1 MSIYIER
8 VPETRKGENLNTR
21 TEAVLDAIIR
31 DYVETAEPV
40 GSLSLVQKFEF
51 PFSPA
56 TIRGEMAELE
66 KLGYI
71 YQPHTS
77 AGRVPTDKGY
87 RYFVNLMVTET
98 NLLARKSERNIQ
110 HKVLEQHMRYE
121 KLIDLAAKTL
131 AEATGNV
138 GIVGVSGLIYSHG
151 LANLLSKPEF
161 QDHENAIKAA
171 EIMDR
176 MHELVSEIP
185 RVVNPIVFIGSE
197 SPFSAAAGC
206 SLVVTGFE
214 TPYNTLGR
222 LAVLG
227 PTRMNYEKV
236 ISVVE
241 EIKEMLESWQNN
253 NSQIEYD
260 NTKAGNNRKMSH
272 IRLKKQKEKNN
283 A

>member
-1 MSIYIER
+1 M
-8 VPETRKGENLNTR
+8 NTR
-21 TEAVLDAIIR
+21 TEAILDAIIR

-40 GSLSLVQKFEF
+40 GSLSLGKKYDF

-66 KLGYI
+66 RMGYI
-71 YQPHTS
+71 SQPHTS

-87 RYFVNLMVTET
+87 RYFVNLMVAET
-98 NLLARKSERNIQ
+98 RALAKRDEFEIK
-110 HKVLEQHMRYE
+110 HKILEQHMRYE

-131 AEATGNV
+131 ADSTGNV

-151 LANLLSKPEF
+151 LANLFSQPEF
-161 QDHENAIKAA
+161 QDSENAVRAA
-171 EIMDR
+171 EILDR

-185 RVVNPIVFIGSE
+185 KVVNPIVFIGSE

-214 TPYNTLGR
+214 TPYSTIGR

-227 PTRMNYEKV
+227 PTRMDYEKV
-236 ISVVE
+236 IAVVE
-241 EIKEMLESWQNN
+241 EIKEMLESWQQDENN
-253 NSQIEYD
+253 IEES
-260 NTKAGNNRKMSH
+260 R
-272 IRLKKQKEKNN
+272 
-283 A
+283 

>member
-1 MSIYIER
+1 M
-8 VPETRKGENLNTR
+8 NLR
-21 TEAVLDAIIR
+21 QEAILDAIIR

-40 GSLSLVQKFEF
+40 GSLNLGEKFDF

-71 YQPHTS
+71 SQPHTS

-87 RYFVNLMVTET
+87 RYFVNLMVTQT
-98 NLLARKSERNIQ
+98 KALARQDEHEIK
-110 HKVLEQHMRYE
+110 HKMLEQHMRYE

-131 AEATGNV
+131 AESTGNV

-151 LANLLSKPEF
+151 LANLFSQPEF
-161 QDHENAIKAA
+161 QDSDNAVRAA
-171 EIMDR
+171 EILDR
-176 MHELVSEIP
+176 MHELVAEIP
-185 RVVNPIVFIGSE
+185 NVVNPIVFIGSE

-214 TPYNTLGR
+214 TPYNTIGR

-227 PTRMNYEKV
+227 PTRMDYEKV
-236 ISVVE
+236 IAVVE
-241 EIKEMLESWQNN
+241 EIKQMLE
-253 NSQIEYD
+253 D
-260 NTKAGNNRKMSH
+260 C
-272 IRLKKQKEKNN
+272 QK
-283 A
+283 